1 MDICDSQSL
10 SKSESQTKEML
21 KSAKLKGSEEN
32 CKEKI
37 IF

>member
-21 KSAKLKGSEEN
+21 KSAKLKGSEGSF
-32 CKEKI
+32 KGKI
-37 IF
+37 LF